1 MVHMLDLPVS
11 EKNLEA
17 VGEQVRIEFF
27 HTSAREISQM
37 VLAMIEEILLKGH
50 PLTFFRSEARI

>member
-1 MVHMLDLPVS
+1 MLDLPVS

-27 HTSAREISQM
+27 HTSAEEISQM
-37 VLAMIEEILLKGH
+37 VLSMIKRILLKGH
-50 PLTFFRSEARI
+50 PLIFFRNEARI